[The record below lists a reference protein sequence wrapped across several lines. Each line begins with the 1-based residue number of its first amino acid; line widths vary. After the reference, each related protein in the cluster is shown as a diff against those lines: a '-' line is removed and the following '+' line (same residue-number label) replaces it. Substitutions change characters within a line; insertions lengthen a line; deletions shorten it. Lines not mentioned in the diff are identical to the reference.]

1 MQSLADLNPVKGPKP
16 PGTQLPHSKASQPQ
30 ERGLDPLCIT
40 PSHLLQGN
48 DKEGPTTST
57 LSHDSDE
64 VGVHGTEVIV
74 VDAPGD
80 GYRVVAVLLGGY
92 FAKDMA
98 ELGAAVL
105 GVP

>member
-1 MQSLADLNPVKGPKP
+1 MQRD
-16 PGTQLPHSKASQPQ
+16 
-30 ERGLDPLCIT
+30 
-40 PSHLLQGN
+40 
-48 DKEGPTTST
+48 DKEGPPTST

-64 VGVHGTEVIV
+64 VGVHGAEVIV